1 VSQSRATGD
10 ARRPRGAPSVR
21 AAPDERGEPLERAAA
36 AAAFAPALLRW
47 WERHGRHD
55 LPWQRDRTPYRVWVS
70 EIMLQQTQVATVIP
84 YYERFIVRFPDVRAL
99 ADAPLD
105 EVLHHWSGL
114 GYYARAR
121 NLHRAAQ
128 RIRDVHGGAF
138 PGDLES
144 VVALPGVGR
153 STAGAILALSRG
165 ERHPIL
171 DGNVKRVLARWGAVD
186 GWPGE
191 TRVAAALWALSET
204 VTPAGRADDF
214 TQAIMD
220 LGATLCTRTKP
231 ACVPCPVAEGC
242 VARAAGRQHQLPSPR
257 PAKAR
262 PRRGVVWLV
271 VRRRGEVLLERRP
284 PTGLWGGLWGFP
296 EFPSR
301 RDAEAFARTTFGS
314 AAFGD
319 AGAFHDWA
327 PLAHAFSHFDL
338 DIAPVVATAS
348 VDVPAVMEPDRW
360 AWYNTRAPARLG
372 LAAPVAGLLAAVLET
387 PPDPPT

>member
-1 VSQSRATGD
+1 MSTNPAAD
-10 ARRPRGAPSVR
+10 AR
-21 AAPDERGEPLERAAA
+21 
-36 AAAFAPALLRW
+36 FAPALLAW

-84 YYERFIVRFPDVRAL
+84 YYERFMTSFPSVRAL
-99 ADAPLD
+99 ADAAAD

-128 RIRDVHGGAF
+128 VIRDEHGGEF
-138 PGDLES
+138 PRELDA
-144 VVALPGVGR
+144 VVALPGIGR
-153 STAGAILALSRG
+153 STAGAILALSRD

-171 DGNVKRVLARWGAVD
+171 DGNVKRVLARWCGIE

-191 TRVAAALWALSET
+191 TRVEAAMWQ
-204 VTPAGRADDF
+204 RADALTPHARAADY

-231 ACVPCPVAEGC
+231 ACALCPVSEDCA
-242 VARAAGRQHQLPSPR
+242 ARASGRQNELPTPR

-271 VRRRGEVLLERRP
+271 VRNGDDVLLERRP

-296 EFPSR
+296 EFVTR
-301 RDAEAFARTTFGS
+301 ADAEAFAAATFG
-314 AAFGD
+314 AD
-319 AGAFHDWA
+319 RFHDWA
-327 PLAHAFSHFDL
+327 PLEHAFSHFDL
-338 DIAPVVATAS
+338 DIAPLVARA
-348 VDVPAVMEPDRW
+348 DAAQRVMEADRW

-372 LAAPVAGLLAAVLET
+372 LAAPVAGLLAAVLESE
-387 PPDPPT
+387 DPWLGK